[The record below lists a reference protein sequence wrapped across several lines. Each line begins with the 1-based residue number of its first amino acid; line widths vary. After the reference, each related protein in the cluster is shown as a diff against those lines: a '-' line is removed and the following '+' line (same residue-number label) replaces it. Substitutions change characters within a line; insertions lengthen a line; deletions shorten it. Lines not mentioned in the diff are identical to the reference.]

1 MGALVHISN
10 PFEPLK
16 ASVHRLDGPVTVR
29 RLVQRHKAL
38 RAHTMVYRP
47 GGIYGRRKVR
57 EFRRRTVCVFNDRE
71 LTRSEWKRTTVGPK
85 DVVVFHTPLQGGGGL
100 RLIAGLVLAIA
111 IAVAAPYLG
120 PLAAGAVLGTAVA
133 AGSTAAIVG
142 TAVVGIALSAVAA
155 GVMSL
160 FAPPAPPTTGAG
172 YAGGTPTSSP
182 VYNLTAQGNY
192 ARLNSPIPE
201 AFGRNRMFPDFVSAP
216 YANYDS
222 SNDQYL
228 HYILGLGIGEFE
240 IDEDSIKLGDTP
252 ITSYEDIEYQIM
264 EPGDLADTS
273 IADERWITATD
284 VADVELE
291 DSAAGSP
298 YAGPFAVV
306 PAGVEIDRIEIDT
319 SAPRGIWAFDAVV
332 YLLTQ
337 NITFE
342 VEARLIDDAGAPL
355 GSWETFTPITKTDN
369 TQEALR
375 FTDAITLPSTGRW
388 EVRMRR
394 TDLKNVAV
402 QAGHEIHW
410 AGLRGRI
417 IGRRTFP
424 DMTCIAVK
432 MKAGADLNAA
442 QSRRLNLVATRK
454 LETWDSG
461 AGAMGTVKAATRSP
475 CDAFAYI
482 ARTSNGGRLSD
493 DQIELETLYDQDADF
508 TTNNWTFDF
517 VFDSGVTVSEAL
529 ARVSRAVIAERVTQ
543 GGKLH
548 LVRDVEAV
556 APVAMFSP
564 RNITPGS
571 DSQQYLMRDST
582 SSDALIGT
590 YIDQTT
596 WKPVDVTVAFDDS
609 PQERPTRLTLHGVGN
624 REQAREVLWH
634 MAREDRY
641 RRKIYGWTAPMEGLA
656 VTFGDGISYSMD
668 IPNYGQTLEVIDVDQ
683 TDPNAPIF
691 TFADEPD
698 FGDGTAT
705 YYAAVRDS
713 KGHLAGPWV
722 ATAVS
727 GQPNQL
733 ELTVPTPAD
742 LPEILTG
749 GDKERTWMQLG
760 PGEAYAKPLKVK
772 QVTPRD
778 ESTAEIIAFDDDPR
792 MYEAIPEEPEVPIGV
807 DTTEPLTVVVT
818 TSGTLRTKANAAGY
832 SGLAAQQVTFTV
844 AAGVDVWLKRGSWPS
859 GAEPI
864 LQLAGTLTGTDGAGG
879 AGGGSDTAGSAGGTG
894 GTALSSSTGALTV
907 TGAGTIR
914 GGKGG
919 GGGGGGGG
927 GSYYETTEASGD
939 GGTVT
944 VGHSVTGGAGGAGNG
959 GTGSAGTTDGT
970 ATGGTGGNGGA
981 LASSYG
987 TAGSAGSAGAAGT
1000 GGTVNGAGGAGG
1012 LGGAGGKAIVGVANV
1027 DLTGF
1032 TGLIVGATS

>member
-1 MGALVHISN
+1 MGALVHLYDR
-10 PFEPLK
+10 FDPLK
-16 ASVHRLDGPVTVR
+16 RDVHRLDRPVTVR

-38 RAHTMVYRP
+38 RAHTRVYRP
-47 GGIYGRRKVR
+47 GGVYGRRQVR
-57 EFRRRTVCVFNDRE
+57 EFTRPTVCLFNGKP
-71 LTRSEWKRTTVGPK
+71 LTRKDWKRTTVGLN
-85 DVVVFHTPLQGGGGL
+85 DVVAFHSPPTGGGGL
-100 RLIAGLVLAIA
+100 RMLASIVLIAVAAAATWWAGGSGGLLVASALGVSAATGSA
-111 IAVAAPYLG
+111 IAVAG
-120 PLAAGAVLGTAVA
+120 VAVL
-133 AGSTAAIVG
+133 TAA
-142 TAVVGIALSAVAA
+142 ASMGISALFS
-155 GVMSL
+155 
-160 FAPPAPPTTGAG
+160 PPAAPTAGAG
-172 YAGGTPTSSP
+172 YAGGTPSSSP

-201 AFGRNRMFPDFVSAP
+201 AFGRNRMFPDFVTTP

-298 YAGPFAVV
+298 YAGPFAVT

-454 LETWDSG
+454 LETWTGS
-461 AGAMGTVKAATRSP
+461 AMGTVKAATRSP

-508 TTNNWTFDF
+508 TTNDWTFDF

-668 IPNYGQTLEVIDVDQ
+668 IPNYGQTLEVIDVDDS
-683 TDPNAPIF
+683 DPNAPIF

-722 ATAVS
+722 ATAVT

-778 ESTAEIIAFDDDPR
+778 EHTAEIIAFDDDPR

-844 AAGVDVWLKRGSWPS
+844 AAGVEVWLKRGSWPA

-864 LQLAGTLTGTDGAGG
+864 LQLAGTLTGSDGAGG
-879 AGGGSDTAGSAGGTG
+879 AGGGSDTAGSTGGTG

-939 GGTVT
+939 GGSVI

>member
-1 MGALVHISN
+1 MGALVHLYDR
-10 PFEPLK
+10 FDPLK
-16 ASVHRLDGPVTVR
+16 RDVHRLDRPVTVR

-38 RAHTMVYRP
+38 RAHTRVYRP
-47 GGIYGRRKVR
+47 GGVYGRRQVR
-57 EFRRRTVCVFNDRE
+57 EFTRPTVCLFNGKP
-71 LTRSEWKRTTVGPK
+71 LTRKDWKRTTVGLN
-85 DVVVFHTPLQGGGGL
+85 DVVAFHSPPTGGGGL
-100 RLIAGLVLAIA
+100 RMLASIVLIAVAAAATWWAGGSGGLLVASALGVSAATGSA
-111 IAVAAPYLG
+111 IAVAG
-120 PLAAGAVLGTAVA
+120 VAVL
-133 AGSTAAIVG
+133 TAA
-142 TAVVGIALSAVAA
+142 ASMGISALFS
-155 GVMSL
+155 
-160 FAPPAPPTTGAG
+160 PPAAPTAGAG
-172 YAGGTPTSSP
+172 YAGGTPSSSP

-201 AFGRNRMFPDFVSAP
+201 AFGRNRMFPDFVTTP

-284 VADVELE
+284 VAGVELE

-454 LETWDSG
+454 LETWTGS
-461 AGAMGTVKAATRSP
+461 AMGTVKAATRSP

-713 KGHLAGPWV
+713 KGHMAGPWV
-722 ATAVS
+722 ATAVT

-749 GDKERTWMQLG
+749 GDKERTWLQLG

-778 ESTAEIIAFDDDPR
+778 EHTAEIIAFDDDPR
-792 MYEAIPEEPEVPIGV
+792 MYEEIPEEPEVPIGV

-832 SGLAAQQVTFTV
+832 SGLAAQAVIFTV
-844 AAGVDVWLKRGSWPS
+844 AAGVDIYVTRGSWPT
-859 GAEPI
+859 GADI
-864 LQLAGTLTGTDGAGG
+864 TIQLAGTLSGTDGA
-879 AGGGSDTAGSAGGTG
+879 AGTAGIGGTVSTGGNGGAGGTG
-894 GTALSSSTGALTV
+894 GTALNSSTGALTV

-927 GSYYETTEASGD
+927 AASYFVDPSYIGLA
-939 GGTVT
+939 
-944 VGHSVTGGAGGAGNG
+944 GGAGGAGNG
-959 GTGSAGTTDGT
+959 GTGTAGTT
-970 ATGGTGGNGGA
+970 GGGETSGDGGNGGA

-987 TAGSAGSAGAAGT
+987 SAGSAGSAGTAGST
-1000 GGTVNGAGGAGG
+1000 GEAGGSGG
-1012 LGGAGGKAIVGVANV
+1012 PGGAGGKAIVGVANV